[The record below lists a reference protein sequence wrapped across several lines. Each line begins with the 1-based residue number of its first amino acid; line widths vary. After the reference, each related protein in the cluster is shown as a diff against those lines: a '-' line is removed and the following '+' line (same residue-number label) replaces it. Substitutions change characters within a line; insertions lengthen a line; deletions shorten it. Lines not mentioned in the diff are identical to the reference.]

1 MSSIVIPPFRPR
13 RFLNG
18 GHRQTL
24 AGAFWPQQLPAE
36 HAVVRWVSL
45 PDGDALAIHDDCPP
59 EWSPSG
65 DPVALLLHGLAGCH
79 RSAYLV
85 KTAALLNRQGVRT
98 FRIDLRGCGAGA
110 GRALRPYNAGC
121 SEDLLAVVESVCEW
135 CPDSPITLLG
145 FSLGGN
151 ITLKLLGEA
160 PDRVPAAVVRAAAI
174 NPPIDLAACIA
185 GLTRWPQRLYDRYFV
200 KRLLLRVRELQRL
213 RTDFVPPEFS
223 RLPRRL
229 VEFDDQFTA
238 PRSGF
243 RDADEYYRHCSS
255 EQFLP
260 AIRVPTLL
268 LTSEDD
274 PLVTVEPFRRVSLPT
289 CVQLHIAAG
298 GGHLGY
304 LAVTDR
310 ESGWLPARL
319 LDWMRVAR

>member
-1 MSSIVIPPFRPR
+1 MSPIVIPPFRPR

-24 AGAFWPQQLPAE
+24 AGAFWPQRLPE
-36 HAVVRWVSL
+36 ERAVVRWVSL
-45 PDGDALAIHDDCPP
+45 PDGDALAVHDDCPP
-59 EWSPSG
+59 EWSITG
-65 DPVALLLHGLAGCH
+65 PVTLMLHGLAGCH

-85 KTAALLNRQGVRT
+85 RTAALLNRHGVRT
-98 FRIDLRGCGAGA
+98 FRIDLRGCGAGE
-110 GRALRPYNAGC
+110 GQALRPYNAGC
-121 SEDLLAVVESVCEW
+121 SEDLLAVVQAACEW
-135 CPDSPITLLG
+135 CPASPITLLG

-160 PDRVPAAVVRAAAI
+160 PDRVPVAVVRAAAI
-174 NPPIDLAACIA
+174 NPPIDLAACTY
-185 GLTRWPQRLYDRYFV
+185 GLARWPQRHYDLYFV
-200 KRLLLRVRELQRL
+200 KLLLRRVRDLRRL
-213 RTDFVPPEFS
+213 RTDFVPPQFS

-229 VEFDDQFTA
+229 VEFDDQYTA

-260 AIRVPTLL
+260 AIRVPTLV

-274 PLVTVEPFRRVSLPT
+274 PLVTVEPFRRVSLPS
-289 CVQLHIAAG
+289 CVQLHIAEG

-304 LAVTDR
+304 LAATDR
-310 ESGWLPARL
+310 ESGWLQARL
-319 LDWMRVAR
+319 LDWMHAER